1 MICKRKIITHPNS
14 LLRKRSLP
22 VLQFDKNLESL
33 VEEME
38 YLMISNNGVGLAA
51 PQVGELS
58 RLFIYK
64 IDDNLQVVINP
75 EIIEKVGSE
84 VDVEGCLSV
93 PGVFGPVERAFKV
106 IVQAQN
112 IYGDTIILNKEGY
125 EARVIQHEFDHLN
138 GDLFIDKAEYLET
151 AEERAKKQKEK
162 LEKD

>member
-14 LLRKRSLP
+14 LLRKRSFP
-22 VLQFDKNLESL
+22 VLQFDKNLENL

-38 YLMISNNGVGLAA
+38 YLMVSNNGVGLAA

-64 IDDNLQVVINP
+64 INDILQVVVNP

-106 IVQAQN
+106 IVQAQD

-125 EARVIQHEFDHLN
+125 EARVIQHELDHLN
-138 GDLFIDKAEYLET
+138 GDLFIDKAKYLET
-151 AEERAKKQKEK
+151 AEERSRKEKEK
-162 LEKD
+162 LGKD